1 MKSRLK
7 LTLFSALAAAALL
20 SACGIKPGSLEPPQ
34 GKDKNTYPRV
44 YPAKET
50 LEP

>member
-7 LTLFSALAAAALL
+7 LTLFSAIAAATFL
-20 SACGIKPGSLEPPQ
+20 SACGIKPSSLEPPQ
-34 GKDKNTYPRV
+34 GQEKNTYPSA

-50 LEP
+50 LKP